1 MLRAPLSLPLPS
13 PRPPPSPHP
22 PGWHSFPVLRPAHVF
37 SETPIPALE
46 ERLALQAPCLLSG
59 SPVTPKGLLAKVCSL
74 DFVFPRL
81 LYPPLASWLRPQRQ
95 PLSVPANT
103 SQLCAQTKPCV
114 PVGAG
119 PAEGTFPGNS
129 GGGGW
134 EGRGDCLIAGTRR
147 HRLGDLAG
155 PQGPVAVGGD
165 QERQPG
171 WKKSAVGEGR
181 KQADGR
187 DNVLLCVC
195 VRLRLPARAAGA
207 RRSEALSGEIFVP
220 GCESDLRSQQ

>member
-1 MLRAPLSLPLPS
+1 MYVYAYVGGRVRGLGLRQGSAQSPS
-13 PRPPPSPHP
+13 VSSPTPRPPLSSRP
-22 PGWHSFPVLRPAHVF
+22 PGWHSFPVLRPALCF
-37 SETPIPALE
+37 RRPPIPARK
-46 ERLALQAPCLLSG
+46 ERLALQGPCLLSA
-59 SPVTPKGLLAKVCSL
+59 SQMTPKGLLAKVCSL

-81 LYPPLASWLRPQRQ
+81 LYPPRASWLWPQRQ

-134 EGRGDCLIAGTRR
+134 EGRGDCLIAGARR

-155 PQGPVAVGGD
+155 PQGPVAVGGG

-181 KQADGR
+181 KQAGR
-187 DNVLLCVC
+187 E
-195 VRLRLPARAAGA
+195 R
-207 RRSEALSGEIFVP
+207 
-220 GCESDLRSQQ
+220 